1 VSARTTEPES
11 QTDIQKLVR
20 RIVTQARPI
29 RIILFGSFARGDST
43 TSSGLDLC
51 IILESAEEM
60 HDRMRWFRALTRI
73 TGLEV
78 NPRVYTAGEFAE
90 MIEQKNL
97 LALRIMREGKVL
109 YEQE

>member
-1 VSARTTEPES
+1 VDAHSIEPDAH
-11 QTDIQKLVR
+11 TDIQKLVR

-51 IILESAEEM
+51 IIVESAEEM
-60 HDRMRWFRALTRI
+60 HDRLRWFRALTRM

-78 NPRVYTAGEFAE
+78 KPHVYTAKEFAA

-97 LALRIMREGKVL
+97 LALRIVREGKVL